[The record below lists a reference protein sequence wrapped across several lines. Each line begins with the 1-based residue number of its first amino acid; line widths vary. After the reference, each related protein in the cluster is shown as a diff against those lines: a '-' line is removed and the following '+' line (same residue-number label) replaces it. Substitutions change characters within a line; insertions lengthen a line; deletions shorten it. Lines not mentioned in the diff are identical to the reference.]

1 VSELPALLKLPSRPD
16 FFSVLTR
23 ATNTSGNE
31 IGPFRAIEESTLAH
45 LTASTDRSDI
55 YAWYSLIGTAGTA
68 LGFVGCGW
76 FITFLRDEKHFSSID
91 AYRIIYFVYTVVG
104 LVKLCL
110 ALLLSK
116 KCEVHTQPK
125 SANSTETAPL
135 LGGAHDGRKDDKKK
149 KRWRLLPDISKE
161 SKVVLVQLCIL
172 FAFDNFA
179 SGLAPV

>member
-1 VSELPALLKLPSRPD
+1 M
-16 FFSVLTR
+16 
-23 ATNTSGNE
+23 
-31 IGPFRAIEESTLAH
+31 
-45 LTASTDRSDI
+45 
-55 YAWYSLIGTAGTA
+55 
-68 LGFVGCGW
+68 
-76 FITFLRDEKHFSSID
+76 RDEKHFSSIN

-116 KCEVHTQPK
+116 ECEVHTQPK

-135 LGGAHDGRKDDKKK
+135 LGGSSHDGRKGDKKK
-149 KRWRLLPDISKE
+149 NQWRLLPDISKE